1 MREREV
7 LGAMSSQT
15 VMAQAQEPPE
25 AQAQPPPTED
35 MEPSEPETNAA
46 KVERTRGDAESQSGQ
61 SASGPS
67 LNRASRSKRSS
78 QEGHRYSYRGIETP
92 LRWYRASLAPG
103 NITVKLDFLPK
114 GESGED

>member
-1 MREREV
+1 
-7 LGAMSSQT
+7 MSSQT

-46 KVERTRGDAESQSGQ
+46 KVERTRGDAEPQSGQ

-78 QEGHRYSYRGIETP
+78 QEGHRYSYRGMETP
-92 LRWYRASLAPG
+92 LRWYRPSLASE
-103 NITVKLDFLPK
+103 NNTVKLDFCQK
-114 GESGED
+114 GNPAQIDG